1 MLFFLMDNAPNTPRR
16 VGILTFHFA
25 RNYGALLQCYA
36 LQQTLSETGFCP
48 GVIDYRPGSI
58 ASGYK
63 VVDIRRFRWRT
74 PGKILRRTR
83 RELQVLG
90 SRRARYAAM
99 ETFIGKHLHFTEP
112 EFCDTIV
119 VGSDQVWNPAL
130 TGGKMEGLYWG
141 EGLEGKRLL
150 AYSASIENGMPLLRD
165 EKLRTALARFRA
177 VSLREETALSA
188 IRRLRPDA
196 CLCCDPVLLTQES
209 LWRNLAA
216 QSRICESLG
225 DYLLYYQVR
234 RSPAG
239 LEAARLLGDNLGLRP
254 LILSAKVEDENS
266 AEVAAASPEDFLA
279 LLLGA
284 KFVLTTSFHG
294 CALSALMHK
303 NFLSLNLGDGRDSRS
318 CGLLRQLGLESRI
331 IDLTPAAV
339 LHPGSSEQSGGSAMP
354 SLAASAGSPTL
365 PHSADAAAGS
375 SPLPPAPSASAGSSP
390 LPYEHLIDA
399 AAEPIDWRAVDE
411 RIAEISKSS
420 REFLLKNI

>member
-1 MLFFLMDNAPNTPRR
+1 MDNAPHTPRR

-58 ASGYK
+58 ASEYK
-63 VVDIRRFRWRT
+63 VVDIRRFLGRT

-112 EFCDTIV
+112 ELCDTIV

-216 QSRICESLG
+216 QSRIYESLG

-331 IDLTPAAV
+331 IDLPPA
-339 LHPGSSEQSGGSAMP
+339 LPGGSSPLTHART
-354 SLAASAGSPTL
+354 ASDVTSPL
-365 PHSADAAAGS
+365 PHSAGASAGS
-375 SPLPPAPSASAGSSP
+375 SPLPPAPSASAGSFP
-390 LPYEHLIDA
+390 LPHAHLIDA

>member
-1 MLFFLMDNAPNTPRR
+1 MENADYFLMDNTPHIPRR

-36 LQQTLSETGFCP
+36 LQQTLDESGFCP

-63 VVDIRRFRWRT
+63 VVDIRRFLGST

-99 ETFIGKHLHFTEP
+99 EAFIGKHLHFTEP
-112 EFCDTIV
+112 ELCDTIV

-130 TGGKMEGLYWG
+130 TGEKMEGLYWG

-150 AYSASIENGMPLLRD
+150 AYSASIENGMSLLRD

-196 CLCCDPVLLTQES
+196 CLCCDPVLLTRES
-209 LWRNLAA
+209 LWRDLAA

-239 LEAARLLGDNLGLRP
+239 LEAARLLGESLGLRP

-303 NFLSLNLGDGRDSRS
+303 SFLSLNLGDGRDSRS

-331 IDLTPAAV
+331 IDLTPA
-339 LHPGSSEQSGGSAMP
+339 LPGGSAP
-354 SLAASAGSPTL
+354 L
-365 PHSADAAAGS
+365 PHAHIIGAAA
-375 SPLPPAPSASAGSSP
+375 A
-390 LPYEHLIDA
+390 
-399 AAEPIDWRAVDE
+399 PIDWRAVDE